1 MIKRFQDFNRS
12 FAINESNGDLYRENF
27 LISPDSSYWQKAF
40 DYFKKET
47 GKDLNQFKW
56 VFNENMPTSGIW
68 PQNFVVAL
76 MSSSPVLSKYKG
88 LIGYIKD
95 FISEGNLSYYRGD
108 TKDNYV
114 NPSQGSLV
122 NSAALFNIWTKYFYE
137 PLKKAAETRNLDSI
151 TQKGMSDFEE
161 RMGIFLMDYDSDW
174 SQFFSAIKLA
184 LQPVE
189 SGAAQQNQVQ
199 SQQQAAAKQKPV
211 AKKERTS
218 GEEFKL
224 PTSFK

>member
-1 MIKRFQDFNRS
+1 MIKKFQQFSDS
-12 FAINESNGDLYRENF
+12 LAINESISEMYRENF

-47 GKDLNQFKW
+47 GKDLSQFRW
-56 VFNENMPTSGIW
+56 VFNENKPTSGIW

-108 TKDNYV
+108 TSDNYV
-114 NPSQGSLV
+114 NTSASSLQ
-122 NSAALFNIWTKYFYE
+122 NSASLFNLWTKYFYE
-137 PLKKAAETRNLDSI
+137 PIKKAAQTRNLDSI
-151 TQKGMSDFEE
+151 TQKGMGDFEE
-161 RMGIFLMDYDSDW
+161 RMQIFSMDYDSDW
-174 SQFFSAIKLA
+174 SQFFSAMKLA

-189 SGAAQQNQVQ
+189 SGTAP
-199 SQQQAAAKQKPV
+199 QQQEQPQQQDATKQKPV
-211 AKKERTS
+211 ARKERAS